1 MKKSE
6 IEIGSVYSNG
16 KGRLRKVIDRGA
28 YPLYQGQGDM
38 DDILYEI
45 VNDGTK
51 KNTTAGKQGVM
62 TASSFAYWAKGGK
75 VCEPQNPIP

>member
-6 IEIGSVYSNG
+6 IEIGAVYSNG
-16 KGRLRKVIDRGA
+16 KGRLRKVIDRGDH
-28 YPLYQGQGDM
+28 PLYQGQEDR

-51 KNTTAGKQGVM
+51 KNLTAGKQGVM
-62 TASSFAYWAKGGK
+62 TASSFANWAKGGK
-75 VCEPQNPIP
+75 ACEP

>member
-6 IEIGSVYSNG
+6 IEIGAVYSNG
-16 KGRLRKVIDRGA
+16 KGRLRKVIDRGD
-28 YPLYQGQGDM
+28 YPIYNGQMDR

-51 KNTTAGKQGVM
+51 GNSTAGKQGVM
-62 TASSFAYWAKGGK
+62 SAASFASWAKGGK
-75 VCEPQNPIP
+75 VCEP